1 MKRDRWLSGLLSAG
15 VLSFT
20 LATVGAQVAQAQRPI
35 NILDLKC
42 LVTGGKVDNQGR
54 LQNFGRD
61 GRDISI
67 ARQLYTSIMS
77 TREAGWTC
85 KLPGGRASLRIEYG
99 VSDQDQQS
107 VSPPKIDVYVDGNQV
122 ASQVGKP
129 GRINTMLVDVSNG
142 KNLSIDISCST
153 AQNCMENPW
162 ASRPFQFFKFHF
174 EPGASSP
181 GRR

>member
-15 VLSFT
+15 VLSFS

-35 NILDLKC
+35 HILDLKC
-42 LVTGGKVDNQGR
+42 LVTGGKVDNYGR
-54 LQNFGRD
+54 LQNFDRD

-122 ASQVGKP
+122 ASQVGKA

-153 AQNCMENPW
+153 AKNCMENPW
-162 ASRPFQFFKFHF
+162 ASRPFQFFKFNL

-181 GRR
+181 GSR